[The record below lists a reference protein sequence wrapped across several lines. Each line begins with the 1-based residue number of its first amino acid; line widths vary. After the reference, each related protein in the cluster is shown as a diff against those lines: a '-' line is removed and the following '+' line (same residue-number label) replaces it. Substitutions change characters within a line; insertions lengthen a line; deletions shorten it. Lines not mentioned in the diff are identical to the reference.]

1 MQLFRW
7 SKTHEVYLPEID
19 AEHRVLFQR
28 GSELYKAI
36 LAGAEPDRLSALLAD
51 LLQAATDH
59 FEHEERLMRSAHFP
73 SLAWHKQ
80 QHDAVRKRA
89 SECIAR
95 IDAGESEAR
104 IELLKFL
111 SSWMRDHLS
120 VADRMMGA
128 YLRNW
133 QRRTSAIA
141 S

>member
-19 AEHRVLFQR
+19 AEHRHLFQR

-36 LAGAEPDRLSALLAD
+36 LAGAEPDRLSALLTD
-51 LLQAATDH
+51 LLQAAEDH
-59 FEHEERLMRSAHFP
+59 FEREERLMRSAGFP
-73 SLAWHKQ
+73 SFAWHKQ

-89 SECIAR
+89 RECSAR
-95 IDAGESEAR
+95 IAAGESEAR
-104 IELLKFL
+104 VELLTFL
-111 SSWMRDHLS
+111 SSWLCDHTS

-128 YLRNW
+128 YIRNW
-133 QRRTSAIA
+133 QRRVRALA